1 MSSSNKM
8 LLPYGHSVGS
18 TVIRWRGW
26 EVGGG
31 GIILVKGNFKDF
43 LCSKL
48 CYVFALKL
56 VVATSVADPY
66 NFETDLIII

>member
-1 MSSSNKM
+1 MGTQWAVPS
-8 LLPYGHSVGS
+8 SVGEDG
-18 TVIRWRGW
+18 RL
-26 EVGGG
+26 EGGG
-31 GIILVKGNFKDF
+31 GVIILVKGNFKDF

-66 NFETDLIII
+66 NFDTDLIII